1 MENLGENCYAQ
12 VKKVAMEMFREIFW

>member
-12 VKKVAMEMFREIFW
+12 VKKVAMEMFREIF